1 MKGKQKNK
9 IMYIFIHDEFISPFI
24 CRCLCNSLFIQMPHC
39 FKKSASL
46 QSRDPHYSILSSWWD
61 AHQLGYNLNAPHMKG
76 QIKYAFHSHNG
87 ETTFVYAENFSQWG

>member
-1 MKGKQKNK
+1 M
-9 IMYIFIHDEFISPFI
+9 M
-24 CRCLCNSLFIQMPHC
+24 SLFHLSYVGACAIHC
-39 FKKSASL
+39 LFKCLTASKKSASL